1 MPVVCCSVV
10 GVQCCTC
17 CQYPAT
23 WLSCDMYVK
32 HMYSFS
38 DSSAVEVIAEGKAKS
53 PVLNIVSL
61 WTVTY
66 TDFCGYGR
74 DTGFCGRNEERKGII
89 LVDYLLHIHISVY
102 VLVLTS

>member
-1 MPVVCCSVV
+1 
-10 GVQCCTC
+10 
-17 CQYPAT
+17 
-23 WLSCDMYVK
+23 MYVK
-32 HMYSFS
+32 HMYSFL
-38 DSSAVEVIAEGKAKS
+38 DSSAVDVIAEGGAKF

-102 VLVLTS
+102 VLVLTF